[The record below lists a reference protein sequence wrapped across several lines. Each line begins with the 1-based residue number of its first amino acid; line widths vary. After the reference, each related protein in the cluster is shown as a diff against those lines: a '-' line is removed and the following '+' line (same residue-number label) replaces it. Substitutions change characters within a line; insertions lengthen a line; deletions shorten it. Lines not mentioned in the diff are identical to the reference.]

1 MRIGVI
7 VPSTQ
12 SVKNELIV
20 KAVREAQPKAEVLNL
35 GCFTND
41 GEQYSYVEM
50 ALTVFGKT
58 FL

>member
-35 GCFTND
+35 GCFAND
-41 GEQYSYVEM
+41 GKVSV
-50 ALTVFGKT
+50 
-58 FL
+58 